1 MSTPVTLEDI
11 YQIFQRS
18 QEEADRRFAEAD
30 RRAAEMRAE
39 ADRRAAEIQ
48 AEADRRA
55 AEADRRAAAADRQA
69 AEIRAAADL
78 RAAEADCQAAEI
90 RAAADLRAA
99 EADRRIAEMRAENDR
114 RAVENEQIIKEM
126 RQTVNSLTSRWG
138 RFVENIVA
146 PAVLRLFQ
154 EKGFQVQ
161 EVHQRM
167 RSGRGS
173 RNLEIDIFVVDND
186 VAIVVEVKSRL
197 TQNEIRQVLNTLS
210 QFKIAFPHYGNY
222 RIYGAVAAIEI
233 DKDVDTYAYNQ
244 GLFVI
249 QQSGDSVM
257 ISNDDQF
264 QPRTW

>member
-1 MSTPVTLEDI
+1 MSPPVTLEDI
-11 YQIFQRS
+11 FQIFQRS

-30 RRAAEMRAE
+30 RRAAEAQAE
-39 ADRRAAEIQ
+39 AERRAAEW
-48 AEADRRA
+48 EREFA
-55 AEADRRAAAADRQA
+55 AY
-69 AEIRAAADL
+69 
-78 RAAEADCQAAEI
+78 
-90 RAAADLRAA
+90 
-99 EADRRIAEMRAENDR
+99 RAENDR
-114 RAVENEQIIKEM
+114 IIKRLEKSM
-126 RQTVNSLTSRWG
+126 DGLTSRWG

-154 EKGFQVQ
+154 ARGFQVQ

-173 RNLEIDIFVVDND
+173 RNLEIDIFVVDDD

-197 TQNEIRQVLNTLS
+197 TQKEVQQVLNTLS
-210 QFKIAFPHYGNY
+210 HFKTAFPHYANY

-249 QQSGDSVM
+249 KQSGDSVK
-257 ISNDDQF
+257 ISNKDGF
-264 QPRTW
+264 EPRVW

>member
-1 MSTPVTLEDI
+1 MSNPVTLEDI
-11 YQIFQRS
+11 FQLFQRS
-18 QEEADRRFAEAD
+18 QEEGERRFAEAD
-30 RRAAEMRAE
+30 RRAAEAERRAEEAKAEAKAEAERRAEEAKAEAERRAEEAKAE
-39 ADRRAAEIQ
+39 ADRRAAEW
-48 AEADRRA
+48 EREFA
-55 AEADRRAAAADRQA
+55 AY
-69 AEIRAAADL
+69 
-78 RAAEADCQAAEI
+78 
-90 RAAADLRAA
+90 
-99 EADRRIAEMRAENDR
+99 RAENDR
-114 RAVENEQIIKEM
+114 LIKRLEKNM
-126 RQTVNSLTSRWG
+126 DGLTSRWG

-173 RNLEIDIFVVDND
+173 RNLEIDIFVVDDD

-197 TQNEIRQVLNTLS
+197 TQNEVRQVLNTLS
-210 QFKIAFPHYGNY
+210 HFKTAFPHYQTY

-249 QQSGDSVM
+249 KQSGDSVK
-257 ISNDDQF
+257 ISKDRKSTRLNSSH
-264 QPRTW
+264 RT